1 MVSLAVTSSS
11 GPPATQRNSL
21 RGSALWY
28 PQIPAIDMDLN
39 EHHFPTKDICISKFL
54 PLCYLIFDGP
64 KGARLQ
70 NLTGIST
77 MPYASPPG
85 IKFFYNENSVPGESY
100 RPRRDVIGRWYELG
114 GLGGPENV
122 DRVFHIDGSGGEAID
137 SITTFSKHFLG
148 DQVPWFFKGGVL
160 ESIKV
165 WLFLFVNGCL
175 N

>member
-11 GPPATQRNSL
+11 GAPETQRNSL
-21 RGSALWY
+21 RDSALWY

-39 EHHFPTKDICISKFL
+39 EHHFPTKDIYITKFL
-54 PLCYLIFDGP
+54 PICYTIFDGP

-70 NLTGIST
+70 NVTGIST

-85 IKFFYNENSVPGESY
+85 IKFHYSEDSVPGESY
-100 RPRRDVIGRWYELG
+100 RTRRGIVG
-114 GLGGPENV
+114 GWCGFGALSDPENM
-122 DRVFHIDGSGGEAID
+122 DRLFRIDGAGGETID